1 MKHWE
6 DWRLIDAIARGGTLA
21 QAARDLDID
30 YSTVHRRLKSIEKQ
44 VGARLFERTRSSCSP
59 TTAGERAIAAATQAR
74 EAFDDALL
82 DIAGDD
88 ARLTGTIRFTSFG
101 SLAQWV
107 LMPILARF
115 HEVYPDI
122 RVELVESNAAL
133 NLTRRE
139 ADVALRFTRKPP
151 DNLIGIRV
159 GRADSAAYAA
169 ADYLSRNPDR
179 HLGELDWIVPV
190 PDVVL
195 PEETQWHQRHV
206 PASRHVL
213 HTSSGLAGLAAAHA
227 GLGACIL
234 ICYLGG
240 AGGLTRISPPIPEL
254 AADLWL
260 LTHPSLRQVARI
272 RAFVDF
278 LKRELREKAPLLQG
292 ETGPVDLRGPRE

>member
-1 MKHWE
+1 MKTWE
-6 DWRLIDAIARGGTLA
+6 DWHLIDAIARGGTLA
-21 QAARDLDID
+21 QAARNLDID
-30 YSTVHRRLKSIEKQ
+30 YSTVHRRLKGIERQ
-44 VGARLFERTRSSCSP
+44 VNARLFDRSRSSCSP
-59 TTAGERAIAAATQAR
+59 TPAGERVIAAAAQAR
-74 EAFDDALL
+74 EAFDAALL
-82 DIAGDD
+82 DIAGED
-88 ARLTGTIRFTSFG
+88 ARLTGSIRFTSFT

-115 HEVYPDI
+115 HAAYPEI
-122 RVELVESNAAL
+122 RVELLESNAAL

-139 ADVALRFTRKPP
+139 ADVALRYTRKPP
-151 DNLIGIRV
+151 DNLIGARV

-169 ADYLSRNPDR
+169 ADYLAGRPDCP
-179 HLGELDWIVPV
+179 LEQLDWIVPA

-206 PASRHVL
+206 PPSRHVL
-213 HTSSGLAGLAAAHA
+213 HTSSGPAGLAAAHA
-227 GLGACIL
+227 GFGACVL

-278 LKRELREKAPLLQG
+278 LKRELRELAPLLQG
-292 ETGPVDLRGPRE
+292 ESGPVDLRGPRP